1 VSEKELQNA
10 FLHKAAEVLNP
21 QVKDFNQ
28 AQQSLFLSSLKSLY
42 DDLEDPMQVTKDQLQ
57 GVIQLVD
64 DLYPQEFKE
73 LQEVYSEQTPPN

>member
-1 VSEKELQNA
+1 MSEKELQNA

>member
-1 VSEKELQNA
+1 MSEKELQNA

-42 DDLEDPMQVTKDQLQ
+42 DDLEDPMQVTNDQLQ
-57 GVIQLVD
+57 GVIQLVEEI
-64 DLYPQEFKE
+64 YPQEFKE

>member
-1 VSEKELQNA
+1 MSEKELQNA

-42 DDLEDPMQVTKDQLQ
+42 DDLDDPMQVTKDQLQ
-57 GVIQLVD
+57 GVIQLVGEI
-64 DLYPQEFKE
+64 YPQEFKE